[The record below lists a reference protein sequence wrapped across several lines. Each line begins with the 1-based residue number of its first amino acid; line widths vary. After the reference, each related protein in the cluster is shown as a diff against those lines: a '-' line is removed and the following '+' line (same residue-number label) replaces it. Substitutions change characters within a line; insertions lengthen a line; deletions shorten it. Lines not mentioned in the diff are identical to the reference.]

1 MKSKLIVNDPDRAI
15 KITPEQ
21 AAAIGITDITANSQ
35 CADIETRGPWGVI
48 SQFKAISMAA
58 NFSDHLKMTKVAFFG
73 PRKLLNPK
81 PSSYQLEGRV
91 FINGKKHSAFT
102 SSQMFE
108 INGHLID
115 VSVIFARMDI

>member
-35 CADIETRGPWGVI
+35 CVDIETRGPWGVI
-48 SQFKAISMAA
+48 SQFKAISMGA
-58 NFSDHLKMTKVAFFG
+58 NFSDHIKMTKVAFFG

-81 PSSYQLEGRV
+81 PNNYQLEGRV
-91 FINGKKHSAFT
+91 SINGKKHSAFT